1 MHHAIVFN
9 YSTLNLTQ
17 SIWYLSVFHKLLSQN
32 AVGENP
38 QKNCP
43 ATQVQMDQLRHIATQ
58 NMPN

>member
-1 MHHAIVFN
+1 
-9 YSTLNLTQ
+9 
-17 SIWYLSVFHKLLSQN
+17 LSVFHKLLSQN

-58 NMPN
+58 NMPNNMSKCQRVLAGIKLINRN